1 MNIIF
6 TICERERHWVM
17 QWASGA
23 PNPHTVDTREALG
36 RDVTNILRRRDLP
49 GSRSVAEGRAR
60 ARARARARRAARR
73 EGDDDVVAEDQTTGG
88 DDSARATCDEARG
101 DGREAVTSGGDA
113 GDDGG
118 DDDGGDDDGG
128 EARGGNAAME
138 GGEASGGSVATTGEG
153 EASGG
158 DGRPAAKRHKKKNK
172 GRDARRIDAAKG
184 R

>member
-1 MNIIF
+1 M
-6 TICERERHWVM
+6 
-17 QWASGA
+17 
-23 PNPHTVDTREALG
+23 
-36 RDVTNILRRRDLP
+36 
-49 GSRSVAEGRAR
+49 VAA
-60 ARARARARRAARR
+60 
-73 EGDDDVVAEDQTTGG
+73 DQTTGG
-88 DDSARATCDEARG
+88 DDSARATCDDARG
-101 DGREAVTSGGDA
+101 DGREAVTNERRRRARA

-172 GRDARRIDAAKG
+172 GRAARRIDAAKG